1 MKTVI
6 YLIYTTTLVLALFTL
21 PLVAKAQAGSSLLVN
36 TFNDDTHTLTHTNT
50 NAEQPINNRR
60 TKSQVPYSA
69 LGDLPTSEAD
79 EQNPGLHRYQQQYRP
94 YEKKL

>member
-36 TFNDDTHTLTHTNT
+36 TFNDDTHTLTNTNT
-50 NAEQPINNRR
+50 NTNTTGFQAIEENA
-60 TKSQVPYSA
+60 SM
-69 LGDLPTSEAD
+69 
-79 EQNPGLHRYQQQYRP
+79 
-94 YEKKL
+94 